1 VVVLPSIPT
10 AVYEGSFFPKSS
22 PTFVV
27 GGVLDGNYSTRIEV
41 ESLCGFDL
49 LFLYNQKHME
59 SPCIA
64 IFISN
69 QQKHHV
75 FLVIFYVFST
85 TKSEKKRAEQVLPR
99 GGGVGIAYK

>member
-1 VVVLPSIPT
+1 MIFL
-10 AVYEGSFFPKSS
+10 
-22 PTFVV
+22 
-27 GGVLDGNYSTRIEV
+27 LQNQRTR
-41 ESLCGFDL
+41 GQD
-49 LFLYNQKHME
+49 
-59 SPCIA
+59 